1 MQAQIT
7 KAENSLRRKCP
18 VIRDIIKSHGPCT
31 IAKNKQPHFHS
42 LVWSIINQQ
51 LSVKAALAIEKR
63 VKAELGVK
71 KNFSPKH
78 FKSATQPQLRSCG
91 LSNSKARFILAI
103 REFVESGKL
112 PLRSIAKKDDPEV
125 SDLLLQVPGIGPW
138 TADMF
143 MMFSLN
149 RPDILPLGDL
159 ALRKAI
165 RIAYELDDDC
175 DYATL
180 TAATDHL
187 RPWRT
192 VASWYLWCLVD

>member
-18 VIRDIIKSHGPCT
+18 VIREIIKTHGPCT
-31 IAKNKQPHFHS
+31 IAKNKQPHFHG
-42 LVWSIINQQ
+42 LVSSIISQQ
-51 LSVKAALAIEKR
+51 LSVKAAKAIENR
-63 VKAELGVK
+63 VKAELGTK
-71 KNFSPKH
+71 KHFSPKH
-78 FKSATQPQLRSCG
+78 FKTATQSQLRSCG

-103 REFVESGKL
+103 YDFVESGKL
-112 PLRSIAKKDDPEV
+112 PLRSIAMKDNAEV
-125 SDLLLQVPGIGPW
+125 SDLLQQVPGIGPW

-143 MMFSLN
+143 MMFSLI

-165 RIAYELDDDC
+165 RIAYQLDDDA
-175 DYATL
+175 DYAAL

-187 RPWRT
+187 QPWRT

>member
-1 MQAQIT
+1 MQEQIT

-18 VIRDIIKSHGPCT
+18 VIREIINTHGPCT

-71 KNFSPKH
+71 KNFNPGH
-78 FKSATQPQLRSCG
+78 FESVTQQQLRSCG

-103 REFVESGKL
+103 HEFVQSGKL
-112 PLRSIAKKDDPEV
+112 PLRSIAKKEDSEV
-125 SDLLLQVPGIGPW
+125 SDLLQQVPGIGPW

-165 RIAYELDDDC
+165 RIAYQLDDDA
-175 DYATL
+175 DYAAL
-180 TAATDHL
+180 SAATDHL